1 MAKRSPTKPDNQ
13 ISQTYNDGN
22 VTIYGTKDISEAG
35 YAPKVELVCKGVLRY
50 AEQRLGINRLY
61 LAKQANVEISRVLRT
76 IHRPEVSPQDVAV
89 TEDSQQYRIESVQIV
104 QSVWPKSMD
113 ISLVRVTEK
122 YEV

>member
-1 MAKRSPTKPDNQ
+1 MAKRSPTRPDNQ

-22 VTIYGTKDISEAG
+22 VTIYGTKDIAAAG
-35 YAPKVELVCKGVLRY
+35 YAPKVELVYKGILRY

-76 IHRPEVSPQDVAV
+76 SCRPEVSPQDVAV
-89 TEDSQQYRIESVQIV
+89 TEDGQQYRIESVQIV
-104 QSVWPKSMD
+104 QNVWPKSMD